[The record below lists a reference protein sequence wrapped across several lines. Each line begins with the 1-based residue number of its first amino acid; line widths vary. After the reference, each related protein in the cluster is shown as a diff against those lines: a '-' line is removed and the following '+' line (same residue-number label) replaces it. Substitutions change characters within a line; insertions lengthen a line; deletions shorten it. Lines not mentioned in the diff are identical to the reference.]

1 MAMIE
6 TRPLRNGLRLA
17 LVLLML
23 IAVGGCAAFARKQ
36 IHGGTNVVTPL
47 PADLSHYGSLGF
59 RATSSAGASPGILS
73 QISSRVVTGIRNGG
87 EFASVVDLTSG
98 AGDPVALELLFD
110 VSDFNDVTSNDRFW
124 MGGMAGSARI
134 IGPLTLRELK
144 SGKVLAAAVVT
155 AYTDNMNTRSGT
167 TEDAIQRA
175 SFEIV
180 AFMTH

>member
-110 VSDFNDVTSNDRFW
+110 VSDFNDVTYD
-124 MGGMAGSARI
+124 GSSISLEADFAPFRI
-134 IGPLTLRELK
+134 SSSDNEITRL
-144 SGKVLAAAVVT
+144 VVT
-155 AYTDNMNTRSGT
+155 QYTPNSQRRVTAASKNRSTTSSSISKNRSGP
-167 TEDAIQRA
+167 ECRN
-175 SFEIV
+175 E
-180 AFMTH
+180 